1 MKKVERTLDLAAVLH
16 GAVRE
21 RRDHLRID
29 AETSQLGCDA
39 PPTSSLRKA
48 AANEHLRISAVVH
61 EPATLGTRKGLVDG
75 CGFKALSRKST
86 SQRFARLL
94 AMAGEPLDFAEGP
107 LLLALRAILASF
119 RGRETCA
126 CPLSDA
132 SSPSSGNE
140 RADTAGSRLRSL
152 PPSPAARP
160 LLSIAAI

>member
-107 LLLALRAILASF
+107 LLLALRAILAGF
-119 RGRETCA
+119 RG
-126 CPLSDA
+126 
-132 SSPSSGNE
+132 
-140 RADTAGSRLRSL
+140 AGDLRM
-152 PPSPAARP
+152 PPIGRV
-160 LLSIAAI
+160 LAIEGQ